1 MILRALPPV
10 IDVSALQLLLVT
22 VAAWLDRRKREMLAY
37 LVEEIACSGGSWVG
51 GDCVSPMP
59 TGADSRHGPTTW
71 AVTRCARSRR
81 SSRRTRCF
89 AGIDN

>member
-37 LVEEIACSGGSWVG
+37 LVEENRLLRRQLGGWRLRLT
-51 GDCVSPMP
+51 D
-59 TGADSRHGPTTW
+59 ADRRRLAARAHPW